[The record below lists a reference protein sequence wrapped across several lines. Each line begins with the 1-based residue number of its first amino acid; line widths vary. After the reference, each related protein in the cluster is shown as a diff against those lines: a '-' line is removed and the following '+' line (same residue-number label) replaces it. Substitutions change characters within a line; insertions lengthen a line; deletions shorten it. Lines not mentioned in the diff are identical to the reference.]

1 MGRGEGERS
10 EPSELTGQKQ
20 NQICTQGVPPKLG
33 RHLEWIPGELES
45 QVAAKA
51 GIKIRA
57 ELSDQDWKIKCKEK
71 RHGLILFLCVCVWGG
86 IGAPTPCRFPGAG
99 MEPVPQLQPEP
110 QQ

>member
-86 IGAPTPCRFPGAG
+86 HWCTHTMQNSRARDGACATAAT
-99 MEPVPQLQPEP
+99 
-110 QQ
+110 